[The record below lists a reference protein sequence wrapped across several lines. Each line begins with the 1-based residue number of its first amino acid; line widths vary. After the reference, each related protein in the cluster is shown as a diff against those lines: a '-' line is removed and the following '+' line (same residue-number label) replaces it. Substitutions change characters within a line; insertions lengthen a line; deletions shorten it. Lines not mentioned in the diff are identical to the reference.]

1 MHAGVTLKH
10 KTLRAIIEDLKISV
24 EQFRELL

>member
-1 MHAGVTLKH
+1 MHRSEVKR

-24 EQFRELL
+24 EEFGNML